1 MTESRAVLK
10 TKTKAKVKKTTRK
23 KAVKKVVKKATKKV
37 AKKAAKKVAKK
48 TVKKTVK
55 KKAKKRQSK
64 KSISNNRTAYKCDIA
79 EPTTAE
85 EINDVAELLLGVRF
99 PSRSVC
105 AHHDSPLDY
114 MVASFIRQ
122 DDLLVWANRGG
133 GKTMLAAAATLFDGL
148 FRGPMK
154 IRVLGGSFD
163 QSDRLAE
170 YIREFVIRRPE
181 LLDGPVRRDR
191 VMLAGGSE
199 IRMLAQSQRAVRG
212 QHVQKIRCDEV
223 DLFDSDVWQAV
234 QFATRSIG
242 RVRGSIEVL
251 STLHRQ
257 GGLMHRLV
265 QEAQERSAS
274 QIAKVTAPSES
285 QNNTSDPTLGYK
297 LVNWCLWEVIEKCQP
312 ERKCADCLLEE
323 DCRGVARRAEGF
335 FRIDDA
341 IAIKARSS
349 RAAWEAEMLCRGPQ
363 RQFLVFEEFDP
374 AVHVR
379 KIDYCP
385 DWPLFRAIDFGY
397 TCPLAC
403 LWIQITPAGD
413 VHVIDEYVRSRLPIS
428 KHAVVILSRDPG
440 AVQMTY
446 VDPAGR
452 QKESS
457 SGRAC
462 TELLAA
468 AGIPCTCR
476 GSNIVDGLELIRA
489 ALAPAAGEARL
500 YIHPRCVKLIDSFNS
515 YHYPPPESS
524 SDPDK
529 PVKDGPDHQI
539 DALRYFFVNRMRPK
553 IEISRA
559 RY

>member
-1 MTESRAVLK
+1 
-10 TKTKAKVKKTTRK
+10 
-23 KAVKKVVKKATKKV
+23 
-37 AKKAAKKVAKK
+37 
-48 TVKKTVK
+48 
-55 KKAKKRQSK
+55 
-64 KSISNNRTAYKCDIA
+64 
-79 EPTTAE
+79 
-85 EINDVAELLLGVRF
+85 
-99 PSRSVC
+99 
-105 AHHDSPLDY
+105 
-114 MVASFIRQ
+114 MVASFLRQ
-122 DDLLVWANRGG
+122 EDLLVWANRGG

-170 YIREFVIRRPE
+170 YIREFVNLRPE
-181 LLDGPVRRDR
+181 LLEGNVRRDR
-191 VMLAGGSE
+191 VKLIGGSE

-234 QFATRSIG
+234 QFATRSIN

-265 QEAQERSAS
+265 QEAQQRSGHETSAEAEGD
-274 QIAKVTAPSES
+274 AKCQTTKPGA
-285 QNNTSDPTLGYK
+285 GYK
-297 LVNWCLWEVIEKCQP
+297 LINWCLWEVIEKCPP
-312 ERKCADCLLEE
+312 ERKCEECLLAD
-323 DCRGVARRAEGF
+323 DCRGVARHAEGF

-341 IAIKARSS
+341 ITIKARSS
-349 RAAWEAEMLCRGPQ
+349 QAAWEAEMLCRGPQ

-379 KIDYCP
+379 KVEYCS

-403 LWIQITPAGD
+403 LWIQVTPAGY
-413 VHVIDEYVRSRLPIS
+413 VHIIDEYVRSKLPLG
-428 KHAVVILSRDPG
+428 KHAAAILKRDPG
-440 AVQMTY
+440 PVQMTY

-452 QKESS
+452 QKEST
-457 SGRAC
+457 SGAAC

-468 AGIPCTCR
+468 AGIPCAWR
-476 GSNIVDGLELIRA
+476 GSNISDGLELIRA
-489 ALAPAAGEARL
+489 ALAPAAGPARL
-500 YIHPRCVKLIDSFNS
+500 YVHPRCSKMIDAFNS
-515 YHYPPPESS
+515 YHYPPPETTG
-524 SDPDK
+524 DPDR

-553 IEISRA
+553 IEISRT